1 MIGKWRKN
9 AKWNFIL
16 LVLSL
21 VLLLGM
27 MAAAAIGSASIT
39 MTDVLKITGRSLPVI
54 GEFFDTSGIPSHYGV
69 IVKHVRLP
77 RILLS
82 VLVGISLSIC
92 GTAFQGMFK
101 NPMADP
107 FVIGISSGAALGAAV
122 AIVGKLDQVFL
133 GMGSIS
139 LFAFLGALG
148 SAYLVYHLAKIQSKV
163 PVSTLLLSGI
173 AVGQFLTAIM
183 SFLMVI
189 YSSDVNKII
198 FWTLGSF
205 ATKGW
210 DQVQM
215 MAVPA
220 LLGWLLLYY
229 FSRDLNAMLLGEESA
244 HHLGVEVEKTKKAL
258 LLINSSIV
266 AVAVSV
272 SGIIGFVG
280 LMIPHIARLLVGPD
294 HRILIPASGLA
305 GGMFMLFADT
315 VARTVIA
322 PVEIPVGIITA
333 LFGGPF
339 FIYLLKK
346 KKSSIL

>member
-1 MIGKWRKN
+1 MGQWHKK

-16 LVLSL
+16 LLLSL

-39 MTDVLKITGRSLPVI
+39 MTDVLKVTGRSLPVI
-54 GEFFDTSGIPSHYGV
+54 GEFFDTSGIPSHHGV

-82 VLVGISLSIC
+82 VLVGISLSVC
-92 GTAFQGMFK
+92 GATFQGMFQ

-107 FVIGISSGAALGAAV
+107 FVIGISSGAALGATI

-189 YSSDVNKII
+189 HSSDVNKII

-215 MAVPA
+215 MVVPA
-220 LLGWLLLYY
+220 LLGWFLLYY

-244 HHLGVEVEKTKKAL
+244 HHLGVEVEKTKKTL

-339 FIYLLKK
+339 FIYLLRK